1 MTPSTQEIACLLT
14 HDSSHDSNLSI
25 HHRGDNAS
33 EAEGGEAA
41 RSSIAVGYDPVDRL
55 LYWTDQFS
63 GIHRAG
69 LGGKGAEGV
78 IVKEVSLSTT

>member
-1 MTPSTQEIACLLT
+1 MINLG
-14 HDSSHDSNLSI
+14 DS
-25 HHRGDNAS
+25 RGDNAS
-33 EAEGGEAA
+33 EAEGSEAA

-69 LGGKGAEGV
+69 LGGKGAEGF
-78 IVKEVSLSTT
+78 IVKEVSHEHRYLSIT